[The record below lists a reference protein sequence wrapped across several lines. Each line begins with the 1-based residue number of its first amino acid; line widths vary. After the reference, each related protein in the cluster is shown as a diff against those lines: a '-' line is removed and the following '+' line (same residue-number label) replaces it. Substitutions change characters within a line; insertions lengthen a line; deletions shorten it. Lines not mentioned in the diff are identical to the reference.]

1 MDAAMVKGIGDNYVE
16 EVSSETLYRTLAG
29 RDKKEDRSKLLL
41 ALAGYER
48 KHAELWANVLR
59 QNGLPLPAGRTIAKH
74 RVYLALARAFGV
86 GSVLSTIH
94 RDEVDGIKKYTAQ
107 AAAWNDPVVQEA
119 FGAIL
124 PDEISHEIDT
134 LGEARDAAREGGAL
148 RSAVL
153 GANDGIGSLLALSA
167 GVAAATASGLAVLV
181 AGAAALVAGSISM
194 AASNYVSVKAEEEMY
209 ARIREQERGGIDVD
223 RAAKV
228 RQLEAAYQ
236 KRGFTEAEA
245 AGIVRRLATDD
256 EEFTRALLTE
266 RHGIGEASFSNPFRL
281 GIITG
286 AAFLLAGL
294 VPLLP
299 FFLLP
304 ETSAILAAVVA
315 SAVVLFSTGVFR
327 SMSTLTSL
335 TRGGLEMLGIGL
347 GSAGLTYGIG
357 LVIAG
362 AVH

>member
-1 MDAAMVKGIGDNYVE
+1 METEMVRGIGANYVE
-16 EVSSETLYRTLAG
+16 EVSSETLYRTLAAL
-29 RDKKEDRSKLLL
+29 DKKEDRRKLLL

-48 KHAELWANVLR
+48 KHAELWANILR
-59 QNGLPLPAGRTIAKH
+59 EQGLPLPPGRVIAKH
-74 RVYLALARAFGV
+74 RLFLTLARIFGV

-94 RDEVDGIKKYTAQ
+94 RDEVDGIKKYNAQ
-107 AAAWNDPVVQEA
+107 ALAWKDPAVQRA
-119 FGAIL
+119 FQEIL

-134 LGEARDAAREGGAL
+134 LGEARDAAREGGTL

-153 GANDGIGSLLALSA
+153 GANDGIGSVLALSA
-167 GVAAATASGLAVLV
+167 GVAAATASGFAVLV

-209 ARIREQERGGIDVD
+209 ARIRAQERGGIAVD
-223 RAAKV
+223 RDAKV
-228 RQLEAAYQ
+228 RQLQATYER
-236 KRGFTEAEA
+236 RGFTPSEAES
-245 AGIVRRLATDD
+245 IVRRLSTDD
-256 EEFTRALLTE
+256 EEFTRALLSE
-266 RHGIGEASFSNPFRL
+266 RHGIGEASFSNPLRL
-281 GIITG
+281 GLITG
-286 AAFLLAGL
+286 AAFLLAGA

-299 FFLLP
+299 FLLMS
-304 ETSAILAAVVA
+304 EVNAILAAVVA
-315 SAVVLFSTGVFR
+315 SAIVLFCTGVFR

-347 GSAGLTYGIG
+347 GSAALTYGIG